1 MRRECTIASII
12 ALFAVSTILSACQL
26 GEATSSEASASAQ
39 AEETTFA
46 RLDSFVSVTGEVLP
60 LQWAEVSFATVG
72 TIDEVRVGEGDEVV
86 AGQVLATL
94 DLPELEAA
102 ALQAKAA
109 VAVAASQL
117 ARLEAAARPEEVL
130 AAELAE
136 DLAQQGVVAAQ
147 ILVDTAVANRLAAAA
162 TLEGA
167 QASLAR
173 LEAGPRP
180 EELEVARQEVER
192 AKALLYS
199 AQGNRDAVGGRRD
212 KPGYQ
217 GGSYEAAEGQMMA
230 AETAVTV
237 AQMQQQILQAGARAE
252 EIAGAEAQVSQAR
265 AALQGAET
273 QERAAKH
280 QVAISRV
287 QVRQAQTQLALVKAG
302 VREEDIAVA
311 RAQLSQAEAA
321 VRAAEAAAEK
331 AELLAPFAGTVT
343 EINIRAG
350 EYVVMG
356 NPAMAIGDI
365 SSFRVEITD
374 LDEIDVARVDV
385 GSTANLTFDALPG
398 TELEGVVRRIALKA
412 SAGAGGTAYKTI
424 ITFDTPDP
432 RLRWGM
438 TAFADIVTGPVSE

>member
-1 MRRECTIASII
+1 M
-12 ALFAVSTILSACQL
+12 
-26 GEATSSEASASAQ
+26 
-39 AEETTFA
+39 
-46 RLDSFVSVTGEVLP
+46 
-60 LQWAEVSFATVG
+60 
-72 TIDEVRVGEGDEVV
+72 V

-102 ALQAKAA
+102 ELQARAA

-117 ARLEAAARPEEVL
+117 AKLEAGARPEEIL

-147 ILVDTAVANRLAAAA
+147 IAVDTAVASRLAAAA

-173 LEAGPRP
+173 LGAGPRA

-199 AQGNRDAVGGRRD
+199 SQGNRDAVGGRRG

-217 GGSYEAAEGQMMA
+217 GGSFEAAEGQVMA

-237 AQMQQQILQAGARAE
+237 AKLQRQILQAGARAE
-252 EIAGAEAQVSQAR
+252 EIAGAESQVSRAR
-265 AALQGAET
+265 AALEGAET

-287 QVRQAQTQLALVKAG
+287 QVQQAQAQLGLVKAG
-302 VREEDIAVA
+302 VREEDLAVA

-321 VRAAEAAAEK
+321 VVAAQATAEK

-356 NPAMAIGDI
+356 TPAMAIGDI

-374 LDEIDVARVDV
+374 LDEIDVARVGV
-385 GSTANLTFDALPG
+385 GSTASLTFDALPG
-398 TELEGVVRRIALKA
+398 TELKGTVQRIALKA

-424 ITFDTPDP
+424 VTFEAPNP

-438 TAFADIVTGPVSE
+438 TAFADIVTETVSE